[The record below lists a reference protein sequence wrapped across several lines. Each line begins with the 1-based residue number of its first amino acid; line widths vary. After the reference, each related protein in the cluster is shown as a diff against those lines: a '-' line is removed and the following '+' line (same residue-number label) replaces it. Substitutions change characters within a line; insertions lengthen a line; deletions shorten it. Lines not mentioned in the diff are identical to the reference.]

1 MLEITI
7 TNLSMF
13 AILGRIKE
21 FFLGKI
27 FSIKQALFSV

>member
-1 MLEITI
+1 
-7 TNLSMF
+7 MF

-27 FSIKQALFSV
+27 FSIKQALFSVWNST